1 MRNILK
7 NGTLFLAAIIVS
19 LLVSEVVVRYFFHP
33 VDHLLPRLEAD
44 SVLGHRIA
52 SNTGGHDS
60 LGFRNYTLPSKAEI
74 VAIGD
79 SHTYGVS
86 ATFQNSWPA
95 QLSNMRSSIV
105 YNMALGGYGPPH
117 YLHLL
122 KTKTLDFAP
131 KIVIVGLYFG
141 NDLVDAYNLVYSNEY
156 WQKYRNPEIIGA
168 NAKNTTATT
177 TQIKGKFLNETRN
190 WLAHRSVLYRLITQS
205 AMGNVVRI
213 IEFKSEASEVID
225 IKLATVRQF
234 FMPGYRLESLDRN
247 SLKVE
252 EGIRISKVVIHE
264 IKQYCLS
271 NQIELIFV
279 LIPTKELV
287 YSKLLKDSLN
297 NKIPNVLLKSF
308 EYEVSIRSEFFQ
320 YFKKSNIRYID
331 VLPALR
337 EAATNG
343 KDIYPIN
350 DGHTNGQ
357 GYSVI
362 AKKINDS
369 L

>member
-1 MRNILK
+1 
-7 NGTLFLAAIIVS
+7 
-19 LLVSEVVVRYFFHP
+19 
-33 VDHLLPRLEAD
+33 
-44 SVLGHRIA
+44 
-52 SNTGGHDS
+52 
-60 LGFRNYTLPSKAEI
+60 
-74 VAIGD
+74 
-79 SHTYGVS
+79 
-86 ATFQNSWPA
+86 
-95 QLSNMRSSIV
+95 
-105 YNMALGGYGPPH
+105 MAPPH

-205 AMGNVVRI
+205 AMGNVVRLN
-213 IEFKSEASEVID
+213 EFKSEASEVID
-225 IKLATVRQF
+225 IKLATVRQL